1 MKITVFIPINYFL
14 NFLLILFLSYSQLK
28 GQTVETGKIGN
39 APFKI
44 IIPKNWNKG
53 LIMYVRGAGGGG
65 PKDDLIEDEYKRKFN
80 NVITSRGYA
89 VAYSAFSIKDDAYIV
104 ALEETEALRSY
115 FENKYGIPKKTI
127 ITGHSMG
134 GMISIATIEKY
145 KDKYDGALPMCTFLG
160 SPNLILKMCLD
171 RLVTFDYFFGPNDG
185 KIITSK
191 EIISD
196 EEIKRLISKN
206 KSFAKIYS
214 EYLKVKEKDISV
226 IIGFSQWVI
235 KGNNERLGGLAMGN
249 LYTIY
254 DGFDKYNQKLNQ
266 NVRRYK
272 ANEKVRDFF
281 SNNRNSI
288 GELSDPVLNILTT
301 YDPLLPSGHN
311 EIYKYFLE
319 KEGTLNLFAQQY
331 IDSDGHCNISNN
343 QFASAL
349 DNLLDW
355 IETGKRPEF
364 KEIK

>member
-1 MKITVFIPINYFL
+1 MKISFFLQHKYFFT
-14 NFLLILFLSYSQLK
+14 FLLISFFSVSYSK
-28 GQTVETGKIGN
+28 AQTIETGKIGK

-65 PKDDLIEDEYKRKFN
+65 PNDDLVEDQNKRKFN
-80 NVITSRGYA
+80 NVINSRGFA

-104 ALEETEALRSY
+104 ALEETEALRLY
-115 FENKYGIPKKTI
+115 FENKYGVPKKTI

-134 GMISIATIEKY
+134 GMVSIATIEKY

-185 KIITSK
+185 KIITGK
-191 EIISD
+191 EIISN
-196 EEIKRLISKN
+196 EKIKRLISRN
-206 KSFAKIYS
+206 KSFSKIYS
-214 EYLKVKEKDISV
+214 EYLKVKEKDIPV

-235 KGNNERLGGLAMGN
+235 KGNNKRLGGLAMGN

-254 DGFDKYNQKLNQ
+254 DGFDNYNQKLNQ

-272 ANEKVRDFF
+272 PNEKVRDFY
-281 SNNRNSI
+281 SKNRNYI

-301 YDPLLPSGHN
+301 YDPLLPVGHN

-331 IDSDGHCNISNN
+331 IDNDGHCNISND

-349 DNLLDW
+349 DNLLNW
-355 IETGKRPEF
+355 IETGNRPHF
-364 KEIK
+364 KQIK